1 MLKKDNKKAH
11 ISNTLAGGEIQA
23 LQSANADQHR
33 DRITRFATLK
43 HRAKNQENY
52 LFTLAKFKENYEK
65 DVKNDES
72 IKALKSAQKL
82 NGCGNFLLF
91 KNYYTLGEV
100 KLTKLQ
106 TCGQHLLC
114 PFCAA
119 IRASRAIHKYV
130 ERIDQVMQEN
140 RKLKPVLIT
149 LTVKNGTDL
158 AERSSHLMN
167 SFRTLLERRRDYEKK
182 GRGFNEFCKVKG
194 AMYSYENTFNEK
206 TGEWHPHIHMFA
218 LVEEWIDQQ
227 EFSEYWHSL
236 TGDSMIVD
244 IRRAR
249 KEKGH
254 GYSKAAAEV
263 CKYALKF
270 GDLSVEKTW
279 EAFKVLKGKR
289 LTGSFGLLW
298 GVKIPDTMTDDLPED
313 QNLPY
318 LEMLY
323 KFVHGHKSYYN
334 LEITRHVEPKAREI
348 EEEDDGQRT
357 THERYSDVGLTEGEA
372 RTLAVRGRAVT
383 QRPQRGRK
391 KAHWQISPVR
401 QVRTKNR
408 IRRWDGFLY
417 NIDLFP
423 YVESRLL
430 AFIGSAPPN
439 RIIEEII

>member
-11 ISNTLAGGEIQA
+11 ISEALAGGEIQA
-23 LQSANADQHR
+23 LQSSNEDQHR

-65 DVKNDES
+65 DVKNEES
-72 IKALKSAQKL
+72 INALKSAQKL
-82 NGCGNFLLF
+82 NECGNYLLF
-91 KNYYTLGEV
+91 KNFYTISEV
-100 KLTKLQ
+100 KLAKLR

-119 IRASRAIHKYV
+119 IRASRAIQRYV
-130 ERIDQVMQEN
+130 ERIDQVLQEN
-140 RKLKPVLIT
+140 RKLKPILIT
-149 LTVKNGTDL
+149 LTVKNGSDL
-158 AERSSHLMN
+158 AERSEHLMK

-182 GRGFNEFCKVKG
+182 GRGFNEFCKVQG

-206 TGEWHPHIHMFA
+206 TVEWHPHIHMFA
-218 LVEEWIDQQ
+218 LVDQWIDQQ
-227 EFSEYWHSL
+227 EFSEYWHSI
-236 TGDSMIVD
+236 TGDSMVVD
-244 IRRAR
+244 VRRAK

-298 GVKIPDTMTDDLPED
+298 GVKVPETMTDDMPD
-313 QNLPY
+313 DKTLPY
-318 LEMLY
+318 MEMLY
-323 KFVHGHKSYYN
+323 KFVYGKNSHYD
-334 LEITRHVEPKAREI
+334 LAMTRIVEPQAKIERMSEEEATTDRHDMREI
-348 EEEDDGQRT
+348 ERGAKTD
-357 THERYSDVGLTEGEA
+357 EA
-372 RTLAVRGRAVT
+372 RTE
-383 QRPQRGRK
+383 RPYARHLDAKRCTAQEQGRK
-391 KAHWQISPVR
+391 KAHWRIPPATRVRVR
-401 QVRTKNR
+401 QR
-408 IRRWDGFLY
+408 IRRWDGYLY

-423 YVESRLL
+423 YVEHRLL
-430 AFIGSAPPN
+430 AFIA
-439 RIIEEII
+439 

>member
-1 MLKKDNKKAH
+1 MTKKDNKKAH

-23 LQSANADQHR
+23 LQSAKADQHR

-65 DVKNDES
+65 DVKNEES
-72 IKALKSAQKL
+72 IEALKSAQKL
-82 NGCGNFLLF
+82 NECGNYLLF
-91 KNYYTLGEV
+91 KNFYTIGEV
-100 KLTKLQ
+100 KLAKLR

-119 IRASRAIHKYV
+119 IRASRAIQRYV
-130 ERIDQVMQEN
+130 ERIDQVLQEN

-149 LTVKNGTDL
+149 LTVKNGSDL
-158 AERSSHLMN
+158 AERSEHLMK

-182 GRGFNEFCKVKG
+182 GRGFNEFCKVQG

-218 LVEEWIDQQ
+218 LVDQWIDQQ
-227 EFSEYWHSL
+227 EFSEYWHSI
-236 TGDSMIVD
+236 TGDSMVVD
-244 IRRAR
+244 VRRAK

-298 GVKIPDTMTDDLPED
+298 GVKVPETMTDDMPD
-313 QNLPY
+313 DKTLPY
-318 LEMLY
+318 MEMLY
-323 KFVHGHKSYYN
+323 KFVYGKKSHYD
-334 LEITRHVEPKAREI
+334 LAITRMVEPKARERA
-348 EEEDDGQRT
+348 EEKEATTTTYERDIAGGSITDD
-357 THERYSDVGLTEGEA
+357 V
-372 RTLAVRGRAVT
+372 RTLPVRGPAVT
-383 QRPQRGRK
+383 ERPQRGRK
-391 KAHWQISPVR
+391 KPHWRVSPSTRVRVR
-401 QVRTKNR
+401 QR
-408 IRRWDGFLY
+408 IRRWDGYLY

-423 YVESRLL
+423 YVEHRLL
-430 AFIGSAPPN
+430 AFIA
-439 RIIEEII
+439 

>member
-1 MLKKDNKKAH
+1 
-11 ISNTLAGGEIQA
+11 
-23 LQSANADQHR
+23 LQSANADQHS

-52 LFTLAKFKENYEK
+52 LFTLAQFKDNYEK

-82 NGCGNFLLF
+82 NECGNYLLF
-91 KNYYTLGEV
+91 KNFYTIGEV
-100 KLTKLQ
+100 KLSKLR

-119 IRASRAIHKYV
+119 IRASRAIQKYV
-130 ERIDQVMQEN
+130 ERIDQILKEN

-149 LTVKNGTDL
+149 LTVKNGSNL
-158 AERSSHLMN
+158 AERSEHLMK
-167 SFRTLLERRRDYEKK
+167 SFRTLLDRRRDYEKK
-182 GRGFNEFCKVKG
+182 GRGYNEFCKVQG

-218 LVEEWIDQQ
+218 LVDQWIDQQ
-227 EFSEYWHSL
+227 EFSEYWHSV
-236 TGDSMIVD
+236 TGDSMVVD
-244 IRRAR
+244 VRRAK

-298 GVKIPDTMTDDLPED
+298 GVKIPDTMTDDMPQED
-313 QNLPY
+313 LPY

-323 KFVHGHKSYYN
+323 KFAYGKKSYYD
-334 LEITRHVEPKAREI
+334 LLITRHVEPKETDRMRS
-348 EEEDDGQRT
+348 EEEVPTDRHDRMRDVDLAMTDD
-357 THERYSDVGLTEGEA
+357 
-372 RTLAVRGRAVT
+372 VRGAGSARARSQITVDLK
-383 QRPQRGRK
+383 RGRK
-391 KAHWQISPVR
+391 KAHWRIPPKTRVRVR
-401 QVRTKNR
+401 QR
-408 IRRWDGFLY
+408 IRRWDGYLY

-423 YVESRLL
+423 YVEHRLL
-430 AFIGSAPPN
+430 AFIG
-439 RIIEEII
+439 

>member
-1 MLKKDNKKAH
+1 LLKKDNKKAH
-11 ISNTLAGGEIQA
+11 ISNTLTGGEIQA
-23 LQSANADQHR
+23 LQSANADQHS

-52 LFTLAKFKENYEK
+52 LFTLAQFKDNYEK
-65 DVKNDES
+65 DVKNEES

-82 NGCGNFLLF
+82 NECGNYLLF
-91 KNYYTLGEV
+91 KNFYTIGEV
-100 KLTKLQ
+100 KLSKLR

-119 IRASRAIHKYV
+119 IRASRAIQKYV
-130 ERIDQVMQEN
+130 ERINQVLQEN

-149 LTVKNGTDL
+149 LTVKNGSDL
-158 AERSSHLMN
+158 AERSEHLMK

-182 GRGFNEFCKVKG
+182 GRGFNEFCKVQG
-194 AMYSYENTFNEK
+194 AMYSYENTYNEK

-218 LVEEWIDQQ
+218 LVDQWIDQQ

-236 TGDSMIVD
+236 TGDSMVVD
-244 IRRAR
+244 VRRAR

-298 GVKIPDTMTDDLPED
+298 GVKIPETMTDDMPDDET
-313 QNLPY
+313 LPY
-318 LEMLY
+318 MEMLY
-323 KFVHGHKSYYN
+323 KFVYGKKSHYD
-334 LEITRHVEPKAREI
+334 LAITRMVEPKARERA
-348 EEEDDGQRT
+348 EEKEATTT
-357 THERYSDVGLTEGEA
+357 THKRDIAGGSITDDV
-372 RTLAVRGRAVT
+372 RTLPVRGLAVT
-383 QRPQRGRK
+383 ERPQRGRK
-391 KAHWQISPVR
+391 KPHWRVSPSTRVRVR
-401 QVRTKNR
+401 QR
-408 IRRWDGFLY
+408 IRRWDGIMY

-423 YVESRLL
+423 YVEHRLL
-430 AFIGSAPPN
+430 AFIG
-439 RIIEEII
+439 

>member
-23 LQSANADQHR
+23 LQSANADQHS

-52 LFTLAKFKENYEK
+52 LFTLAQFKDNYEK
-65 DVKNDES
+65 DVKNEES

-82 NGCGNFLLF
+82 NECGNYLLF
-91 KNYYTLGEV
+91 KNFYTIGEV
-100 KLTKLQ
+100 KLSKLR

-119 IRASRAIHKYV
+119 IRASRAIQKYV
-130 ERIDQVMQEN
+130 ERINQVLQEN

-149 LTVKNGTDL
+149 LTVKNGSDL
-158 AERSSHLMN
+158 AERSEHLMK

-182 GRGFNEFCKVKG
+182 GRGFNEFCKVQG
-194 AMYSYENTFNEK
+194 AMYSYENTYNEK

-218 LVEEWIDQQ
+218 LVDQWIDQQ

-236 TGDSMIVD
+236 TGDSMVVD
-244 IRRAR
+244 VRRAR

-298 GVKIPDTMTDDLPED
+298 GVKIPETMTDDMPDDET
-313 QNLPY
+313 LPY
-318 LEMLY
+318 MEMLY
-323 KFVHGHKSYYN
+323 KFVYGKKSHYD
-334 LEITRHVEPKAREI
+334 LAITRMVEPKARERA
-348 EEEDDGQRT
+348 EEKEATTT
-357 THERYSDVGLTEGEA
+357 THKRDIAGGSITDDV
-372 RTLAVRGRAVT
+372 RTLPVRGLAVT
-383 QRPQRGRK
+383 ERPQRGRK
-391 KAHWQISPVR
+391 KPHWRVSPSTRVRVR
-401 QVRTKNR
+401 QR
-408 IRRWDGFLY
+408 IRRWDGIMY

-423 YVESRLL
+423 YVEHRLL
-430 AFIGSAPPN
+430 AFIG
-439 RIIEEII
+439 

>member
-65 DVKNDES
+65 DVKNEES

-82 NGCGNFLLF
+82 NECGNYLLF
-91 KNYYTLGEV
+91 KNFYTIGEV
-100 KLTKLQ
+100 KLSKLR

-119 IRASRAIHKYV
+119 IRASRAIQKYV
-130 ERIDQVMQEN
+130 ERIDQVLQEN

-149 LTVKNGTDL
+149 LTVKNGSDL
-158 AERSSHLMN
+158 AERSEHLMK

-182 GRGFNEFCKVKG
+182 GRGFNEFCKVQG

-218 LVEEWIDQQ
+218 LVDQWIDQQ

-236 TGDSMIVD
+236 TGDSMVVD
-244 IRRAR
+244 VRRAK

-298 GVKIPDTMTDDLPED
+298 GVKIPDTMTDDMPSED
-313 QNLPY
+313 LPY

-323 KFVHGHKSYYN
+323 KFAYGRKSYYD
-334 LEITRHVEPKAREI
+334 LAITRHVEPKAKDDND
-348 EEEDDGQRT
+348 EEELRQREGGGLCHMAQTDD
-357 THERYSDVGLTEGEA
+357 A
-372 RTLAVRGRAVT
+372 RTLPVRGLAVT
-383 QRPQRGRK
+383 ERPQRVRIK
-391 KAHWQISPVR
+391 PHWRVPPSTRVRVR
-401 QVRTKNR
+401 QR
-408 IRRWDGFLY
+408 IRQWDGYLY

-423 YVESRLL
+423 YVQRRLL
-430 AFIGSAPPN
+430 AFIEA
-439 RIIEEII
+439 

>member
-23 LQSANADQHR
+23 LQSAKADQHR

-65 DVKNDES
+65 DVKNEES

-82 NGCGNFLLF
+82 NECGNYLLF
-91 KNYYTLGEV
+91 KNFYTIGEV
-100 KLTKLQ
+100 KLSKLR

-119 IRASRAIHKYV
+119 IRASRAIQKYV
-130 ERIDQVMQEN
+130 ERIDQVLQEN

-149 LTVKNGTDL
+149 LTVKNGSDL
-158 AERSSHLMN
+158 AERSEHLMK
-167 SFRTLLERRRDYEKK
+167 SFRTLLDRRRDYEKK
-182 GRGFNEFCKVKG
+182 GRGFNEFCKVQG
-194 AMYSYENTFNEK
+194 AMYSYENTYNEK
-206 TGEWHPHIHMFA
+206 TVEWHPHIHMFA
-218 LVEEWIDQQ
+218 LVDQWIDQQ

-236 TGDSMIVD
+236 TGDSMVVD
-244 IRRAR
+244 VRRAR

-270 GDLSVEKTW
+270 GDLSVENTW

-298 GVKIPDTMTDDLPED
+298 GVKIPENLADEMPDDQD
-313 QNLPY
+313 LPY

-323 KFVHGHKSYYN
+323 KFVYGKNSYYD
-334 LEITRHVEPKAREI
+334 LAMTRQVEPQANIERMSEEEDTTDRHDMREI
-348 EEEDDGQRT
+348 ERVAKNEERNGA
-357 THERYSDVGLTEGEA
+357 E
-372 RTLAVRGRAVT
+372 VRGNEYSPPRNA
-383 QRPQRGRK
+383 PQYKRK
-391 KAHWQISPVR
+391 KQHWQLSPVTRVRVR
-401 QVRTKNR
+401 QR
-408 IRRWDGFLY
+408 IRKWDGYLY

-423 YVESRLL
+423 YIEHRLL
-430 AFIGSAPPN
+430 AFIEG
-439 RIIEEII
+439 

>member
-1 MLKKDNKKAH
+1 MHNFDKKKPLLSDSLATDDNKGFA
-11 ISNTLAGGEIQA
+11 
-23 LQSANADQHR
+23 SANADEHN

-65 DVKNDES
+65 DVKNEES

-82 NGCGNFLLF
+82 NECGNYLLF
-91 KNYYTLGEV
+91 KNFYTIGEV
-100 KLTKLQ
+100 KLSKLR

-119 IRASRAIHKYV
+119 IRASRAIQKYV
-130 ERIDQVMQEN
+130 ERIDQVLKEN

-149 LTVKNGTDL
+149 LTVKNGSNL
-158 AERSSHLMN
+158 AERSEHLMK

-182 GRGFNEFCKVKG
+182 GRGFNEFCKVQG

-218 LVEEWIDQQ
+218 LVDQWIDQQ
-227 EFSEYWHSL
+227 EFSEYWHSV
-236 TGDSMIVD
+236 TGDSMVVD
-244 IRRAR
+244 VRRAK

-298 GVKIPDTMTDDLPED
+298 GVKIPDAMTDDMPEGD
-313 QNLPY
+313 LPY

-323 KFVHGHKSYYN
+323 KFAYGKKSYYD
-334 LEITRHVEPKAREI
+334 LVTTRHVEPQLNDRQS
-348 EEEDDGQRT
+348 EEAEPTTDTTGENERVAIEDDVRSGSTAR
-357 THERYSDVGLTEGEA
+357 RA
-372 RTLAVRGRAVT
+372 RTVERTA
-383 QRPQRGRK
+383 PQQGRK
-391 KAHWQISPVR
+391 KAHWRIPPSTRVRVR
-401 QVRTKNR
+401 QR
-408 IRRWDGFLY
+408 IRRWDGIMY

-423 YVESRLL
+423 YVEHRLL
-430 AFIGSAPPN
+430 AFIG
-439 RIIEEII
+439 

>member
-11 ISNTLAGGEIQA
+11 ISDDLAVNEIQA

-65 DVKNDES
+65 DVKNEES

-82 NGCGNFLLF
+82 NECGNYLLF
-91 KNYYTLGEV
+91 KNFYTIGEV
-100 KLTKLQ
+100 KLSKLR

-119 IRASRAIHKYV
+119 IRASRAIQKYV
-130 ERIDQVMQEN
+130 ERIDQVLQEN

-149 LTVKNGTDL
+149 LTVKNGSDL
-158 AERSSHLMN
+158 AERSEHLMK
-167 SFRTLLERRRDYEKK
+167 SFRKLLDRRSDYEMK
-182 GRGFNEFCKVKG
+182 GRGFNEFCKVQG

-218 LVEEWIDQQ
+218 LVDQWIDQQ

-236 TGDSMIVD
+236 TGDSMVVD
-244 IRRAR
+244 VRRAK

-270 GDLSVEKTW
+270 GDLSVENTW

-298 GVKIPDTMTDDLPED
+298 GVKIPDTVTDDMPD
-313 QNLPY
+313 DKTLPY
-318 LEMLY
+318 IEMLY
-323 KFVHGHKSYYN
+323 KFAYGKKSYYD
-334 LEITRHVEPKAREI
+334 LTITRHVEPMANRPN
-348 EEEDDGQRT
+348 EEERCRPTDMTGDLPKA
-357 THERYSDVGLTEGEA
+357 LTS
-372 RTLAVRGRAVT
+372 T
-383 QRPQRGRK
+383 GRK
-391 KAHWQISPVR
+391 KQRWRLPAKTIVR
-401 QVRTKNR
+401 SKER

-423 YVESRLL
+423 YVEHRLL
-430 AFIGSAPPN
+430 AFIEG
-439 RIIEEII
+439 